1 MNLENLGVQ
10 EMSEQEV
17 KQVEGGW
24 LAFTLLFVFCLG
36 RELDLW

>member
-24 LAFTLLFVFCLG
+24 YVALAVAVGAGMAWCF
-36 RELDLW
+36 